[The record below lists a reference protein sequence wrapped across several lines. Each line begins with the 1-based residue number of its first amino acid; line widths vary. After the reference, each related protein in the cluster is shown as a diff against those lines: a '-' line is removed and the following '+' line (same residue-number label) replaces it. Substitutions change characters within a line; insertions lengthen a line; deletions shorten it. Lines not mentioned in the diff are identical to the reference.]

1 MSNRKVQKVIVL
13 VMVGAML
20 ASSVMF
26 GLSMIMS

>member
-13 VMVGAML
+13 IMVGAML

-26 GLSMIMS
+26 GLSMIM

>member
-1 MSNRKVQKVIVL
+1 MSNRKVQKVVVL
-13 VMVGAML
+13 LMVGAML

>member
-1 MSNRKVQKVIVL
+1 MSNRKVQKVVVL
-13 VMVGAML
+13 IMVGAML

>member
-1 MSNRKVQKVIVL
+1 MSNRKVQKVVVL

-26 GLSMIMS
+26 GLSMIM

>member
-1 MSNRKVQKVIVL
+1 MSNRKLQKVVVL

-26 GLSMIMS
+26 GLSMIM

>member
-1 MSNRKVQKVIVL
+1 MSNPKVQKIIVL

-26 GLSMIMS
+26 GLSMIM

>member
-1 MSNRKVQKVIVL
+1 MSNRKVQKVVVL

-20 ASSVMF
+20 ASSIMF

>member
-1 MSNRKVQKVIVL
+1 MSNRKVQKVVVL

>member
-1 MSNRKVQKVIVL
+1 MTNRKVQKVVVL

-26 GLSMIMS
+26 GLSMIM